1 MHIEQMKIL
10 EMIAQGIISAEE
22 GEALLD
28 SIPLE
33 TEAAEDSEPGTSSRP
48 EILGLERD
56 SSTPPA
62 WAQFWP
68 IPVATGA
75 IIASLGSGYSVLAVI
90 GILSRWWLLLTVPGL
105 AIGLL
110 IFLTGWLMRTGPW
123 LRIHVKDQA
132 NNIRL
137 SLPVPTYWLIE
148 LVKLTQHFVPSLRE
162 WISDDL
168 LIMLV
173 ESSEEG
179 LFKIEVEEETGQ
191 YVRISYG

>member
-1 MHIEQMKIL
+1 MHAEQMKIL
-10 EMIAQGIISAEE
+10 EMIAQGVITAEE

-28 SIPLE
+28 SIPPE
-33 TEAAEDSEPGTSSRP
+33 VAPVEDPESRTSSRP

-56 SSTPPA
+56 SASPPA

-75 IIASLGSGYSVLAVI
+75 IIASLGSGYSVLAI
-90 GILSRWWLLLTVPGL
+90 TGILSRWWLLLTVPGL

-123 LRIHVKDQA
+123 LRIHVKDEE

-148 LVKLTQHFVPSLRE
+148 LVKLAQHFVPSLRE

-173 ESSEEG
+173 ESSDEG
-179 LFKIEVEEETGQ
+179 LFNIEVEEDTGQ